1 MPTKAKVDDS
11 ILLELV
17 QKGLKQSE
25 IARYFDVRPSSIRSK
40 LLSLSKKDP
49 AYSQAI
55 NQKNDALTDQNA
67 SLSNRLDS
75 YAIKMFSDAGN
86 VLKRLQVTPIPDD
99 IPGMILRSDLQ
110 LKGLQIV
117 ERIQKILGMSQGE
130 GPKAIQVNQIT
141 NYLGNKSMTSN
152 TSDESQVIDAEQVWR
167 PIFIL
172 WQRMKGGG
180 GRSKNKLGKI
190 CRPQA
195 PLLASDISIYGPWE
209 IPRFWRTLFDISS
222 QTARTNP
229 WTTTQCPV

>member
-1 MPTKAKVDDS
+1 MPTKAKVDDA

-40 LLSLSKKDP
+40 LLSLSKRDP

-55 NQKNDALTDQNA
+55 NQKNDALSDQNA

-86 VLKRLQVTPIPDD
+86 VLKRLQVTPIPED
-99 IPGMILRSDLQ
+99 IQGMILRSDLQ

-130 GPKAIQVNQIT
+130 GPKALQVNQIT
-141 NYLGNKSMTSN
+141 NYLGNKSTTRPTN
-152 TSDESQVIDAEQVWR
+152 QDAQVIDAEQVVDD
-167 PIFIL
+167 
-172 WQRMKGGG
+172 
-180 GRSKNKLGKI
+180 S
-190 CRPQA
+190 A
-195 PLLASDISIYGPWE
+195 
-209 IPRFWRTLFDISS
+209 TL
-222 QTARTNP
+222 
-229 WTTTQCPV
+229 

>member
-172 WQRMKGGG
+172 WQRMKVGVGGG
-180 GRSKNKLGKI
+180 QNK
-190 CRPQA
+190 
-195 PLLASDISIYGPWE
+195 Y
-209 IPRFWRTLFDISS
+209 
-222 QTARTNP
+222 
-229 WTTTQCPV
+229 

>member
-1 MPTKAKVDDS
+1 MPTKAKVDDA

-55 NQKNDALTDQNA
+55 KQKNDALTDQNA

-117 ERIQKILGMSQGE
+117 ERIQKILGMNQGE
-130 GPKAIQVNQIT
+130 GPKALQVNQIT
-141 NYLGNKSMTSN
+141 QYLGNKPTTRPIN
-152 TSDESQVIDAEQVWR
+152 QDSQVIDVEQVA
-167 PIFIL
+167 
-172 WQRMKGGG
+172 GE
-180 GRSKNKLGKI
+180 
-190 CRPQA
+190 
-195 PLLASDISIYGPWE
+195 SD
-209 IPRFWRTLFDISS
+209 TL
-222 QTARTNP
+222 
-229 WTTTQCPV
+229 

>member
-1 MPTKAKVDDS
+1 MPTKAKVDDA

-40 LLSLSKKDP
+40 LLSLSKRDP

-55 NQKNDALTDQNA
+55 NQKNDTLSDQNA

-141 NYLGNKSMTSN
+141 QYLGNKSTTRQTN
-152 TSDESQVIDAEQVWR
+152 QDAQVIDAEQVADDSDT
-167 PIFIL
+167 L
-172 WQRMKGGG
+172 WQR
-180 GRSKNKLGKI
+180 R
-190 CRPQA
+190 R
-195 PLLASDISIYGPWE
+195 
-209 IPRFWRTLFDISS
+209 
-222 QTARTNP
+222 
-229 WTTTQCPV
+229 

>member
-1 MPTKAKVDDS
+1 MPTKAKVDDA

-40 LLSLSKKDP
+40 LLSLSKRDP

-55 NQKNDALTDQNA
+55 NQKNDALSDQNA

-117 ERIQKILGMSQGE
+117 ERIQKILGMAQGE
-130 GPKAIQVNQIT
+130 GPKALQVNQIT
-141 NYLGNKSMTSN
+141 NYLGNKSVTQQTN
-152 TSDESQVIDAEQVWR
+152 QDSQVIDAEQVEHE
-167 PIFIL
+167 PDVL
-172 WQRMKGGG
+172 WQRRNRGVGGG
-180 GRSKNKLGKI
+180 KK
-190 CRPQA
+190 
-195 PLLASDISIYGPWE
+195 
-209 IPRFWRTLFDISS
+209 
-222 QTARTNP
+222 
-229 WTTTQCPV
+229 

>member
-1 MPTKAKVDDS
+1 MPTKAKIDDS

-55 NQKNDALTDQNA
+55 NQKNDALSDHNA

-99 IPGMILRSDLQ
+99 IPGMIMRSDLQ

-130 GPKAIQVNQIT
+130 GPKALQVNQIT
-141 NYLGNKSMTSN
+141 NYLGNKSVTQQSN
-152 TSDESQVIDAEQVWR
+152 QEAQIIDAEQVEHE
-167 PIFIL
+167 
-172 WQRMKGGG
+172 
-180 GRSKNKLGKI
+180 
-190 CRPQA
+190 
-195 PLLASDISIYGPWE
+195 SDV
-209 IPRFWRTLFDISS
+209 L
-222 QTARTNP
+222 
-229 WTTTQCPV
+229 